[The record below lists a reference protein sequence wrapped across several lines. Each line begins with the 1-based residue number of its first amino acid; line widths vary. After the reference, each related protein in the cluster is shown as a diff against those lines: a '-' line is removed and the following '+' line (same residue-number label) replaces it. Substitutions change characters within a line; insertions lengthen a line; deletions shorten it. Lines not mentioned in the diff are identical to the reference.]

1 MTQARS
7 AAAVALLTLVIGFPL
22 AADELEEAK
31 IYLEQNVTDADAE
44 IVIVAQGGD
53 EGLKTLE
60 VIGPN
65 GRHVLTLWAGHKR
78 TLGFREVLLETP
90 EPSLAIVKKAYPP
103 GVYRFVAKTFSGEE
117 LTGEAEL
124 EHAMPAAATIL
135 VPANGAEDVAAD
147 HLVVSWEPVA
157 GVASYL
163 LEIEQD
169 DLGQSINLTLPADV
183 TSFAVPDGWLQ
194 PGVEYEL
201 GVATV
206 SESGNLSFQEIAFT
220 TAP

>member
-7 AAAVALLTLVIGFPL
+7 AAAVALLTLAIAFPL
-22 AADELEEAK
+22 AADDLEEAK

-44 IVIVAQGGD
+44 IVILAVGGD

-65 GRHVLTLWAGHKR
+65 GRHFATLWAGHKR
-78 TLGFREVLLETP
+78 SLGFREVLLETP
-90 EPSLAIVKKAYPP
+90 EPSLASVIKAYPQ
-103 GVYRFVAKTFSGEE
+103 GVYRFIAKTFSGEE

-135 VPANGAEDVAAD
+135 VPANDAEDVATD

-169 DLGQSINLTLPADV
+169 DLGQSLNLTLPADA

-201 GVATV
+201 GLATV
-206 SESGNLSFQEIAFT
+206 SESGNVSFQEIAFT

>member
-1 MTQARS
+1 MTQAHS
-7 AAAVALLTLVIGFPL
+7 AAAVALLTLAIGCPL
-22 AADELEEAK
+22 AAAELEEAK

-65 GRHVLTLWAGHKR
+65 GRHFVTLWAGHR
-78 TLGFREVLLETP
+78 RSLGFREVLLETP
-90 EPSLAIVKKAYPP
+90 EPSLASVRKAYPP
-103 GVYRFVAKTFSGEE
+103 GVYRFVARTFSGEE

-147 HLVVSWEPVA
+147 QLVVSWVPVA
-157 GVASYL
+157 GVESYL

-169 DLGQSINLTLPADV
+169 ELGQSLNLTLPGDA
-183 TSFAVPDGWLQ
+183 TSFAVPEGWLE

-201 GVATV
+201 GLATV
-206 SESGNLSFQEIAFT
+206 SENGNISFQEIAFT